1 MDDGVAREERD
12 WAELDQGI
20 KYKGE
25 WNIELNT
32 KDGKG
37 IQIWPDGSQ
46 YEGFWKNNMANG

>member
-12 WAELDQGI
+12 WTELDQGI

-25 WNIELNT
+25 WSIELNT

-37 IQIWPDGSQ
+37 IQIWPDGS
-46 YEGFWKNNMANG
+46 